1 MTAIS
6 LIGYIAY
13 VLTTGALIPQV
24 YKTIKTRSTGDL
36 SLSTF
41 IFFFAGTILWFTYGV
56 FIQDTWLIIAN
67 GIMAI
72 LSGIL
77 VFVKVFSKKRH

>member
-6 LIGYIAY
+6 LIGYIAW

-41 IFFFAGTILWFTYGV
+41 ILLFAGTVLWMIYGLI
-56 FIQDTWLIIAN
+56 IQDTFLAISN
-67 GIMAI
+67 GIMGG
-72 LSGIL
+72 LSGII
-77 VFVKVFSKKRH
+77 FFMKVTSRK